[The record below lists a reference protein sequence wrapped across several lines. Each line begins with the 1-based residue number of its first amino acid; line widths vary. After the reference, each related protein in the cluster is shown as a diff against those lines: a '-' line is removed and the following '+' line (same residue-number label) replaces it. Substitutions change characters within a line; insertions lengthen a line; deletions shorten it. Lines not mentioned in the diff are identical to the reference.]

1 MYICTADDCSLM
13 LSSPLC
19 SQSQYIFLY
28 ETIMEGITHDYD
40 EFPVTSLK
48 QRLAQLEDVD
58 QEGLSGAEKEFRVS
72 CQWHSCSS
80 LCVAKDSWRRC

>member
-1 MYICTADDCSLM
+1 
-13 LSSPLC
+13 
-19 SQSQYIFLY
+19 
-28 ETIMEGITHDYD
+28 MEGITHDYD

-72 CQWHSCSS
+72 CQMT
-80 LCVAKDSWRRC
+80 LMQ